1 MSLNLN
7 NNAVLDIESKFVG
20 TAFQDIFTT
29 PEGRARRQE
38 RKNLKVQ
45 GKYAEQMGL
54 ASALSGGGEDSRT
67 AGGDNTMMYAIAGI
81 VLLMIVGGGL
91 FFALKD

>member
-7 NNAVLDIESKFVG
+7 SKAILSVNENNFIG
-20 TAFQDIFTT
+20 TGFQDIFTT

-45 GKYAEQMGL
+45 GTYAEKMGL
-54 ASALSGGGEDSRT
+54 ASALSGGDESART
-67 AGGDNTMMYAIAGI
+67 GGGDNTM
-81 VLLMIVGGGL
+81 LFVGGGML
-91 FFALKD
+91 LLIVIGVGLYFALK

>member
-7 NNAVLDIESKFVG
+7 SNAVLDIESKFIG

-45 GKYAEQMGL
+45 GTYAEKMGL

-67 AGGDNTMMYAIAGI
+67 ADGDNTMMYAIVGL
-81 VLLMIVGGGL
+81 VLLAIVGGGL
-91 FFALKD
+91 FYALKD

>member
-7 NNAVLDIESKFVG
+7 NNASLEIQSNFIG
-20 TAFQDIFTT
+20 TGFQDIFTT

-38 RKNLKVQ
+38 ARRLKSE
-45 GKYAEQMGL
+45 GKYAEQMSL

-67 AGGDNTMMYAIAGI
+67 AGGDNTM
-81 VLLMIVGGGL
+81 LFVGGGML
-91 FFALKD
+91 LLIVIGVGLYFALK